1 MGGEKEW
8 EIAESGERSGKVDI
22 VSSGL
27 VPDS

>member
-8 EIAESGERSGKVDI
+8 EIAESGEHSGKVHI